1 MVSVSRK
8 GISYRLARLSILVAV
23 ILGVITTLVE
33 TWFDYD
39 HDRRRIDELAERV
52 LQVLAPSA
60 ADAAHQLD
68 EELAQQVIEGLF
80 SYDFVFQAAIK
91 DDLGNTL
98 AATMHVPT
106 ASNFFW
112 ITEKLSDPYPEYL
125 VDLIATTENRE
136 VGHLMVS
143 INMDKALSVFYSR
156 FFTNIFA
163 GLARNVLLSLIL
175 FAVFQRVIT
184 RPLVSLSKDIVSVDP
199 HDPRQLKATIGAA
212 NQSNEIGQLEGSM
225 NGLLTASRD
234 KIKELEETQTELQR
248 NEVRI
253 NDFVRAASDWF
264 WETDKDHRVTYLSD
278 SFFEVIGV
286 GVDPSDLGQADF
298 DTRVGLDQDGQF
310 AFLAIKKTQRPFRD
324 FWVSFQLPDGETR
337 QVQSSGVP
345 LFDASGN
352 FSGYR
357 GVSADRTDLR
367 QSQLE
372 QKRLA
377 DELNHSQKLRAIG
390 QLTGGV
396 AHDFNNLLTILV
408 GSLELARSPDSSDK
422 EVSSAFEMAL
432 GATQRGAL
440 LTHRLLAFS
449 RQQPLTP
456 KSLDPV
462 QLLLDFEN
470 LLCRS
475 LGEQISLEVVVESGT
490 WFCWVDRQEL
500 ETVLLNLVINA
511 RDAMP
516 DGGKIKIKVFNT
528 KLQDDS
534 VEVPSDIVPGPY
546 ICFAVSDNGVGM
558 SKDTAERAFDPYF
571 TTKPVGKGSG
581 LGLSMAFGYAKQS
594 GGHIAI
600 DSMEGEG
607 TNVRLYL
614 PKSEIEP
621 DDDPK
626 ANSSINDEH
635 LLVGRRALVV
645 EDDDTLRHI
654 LKQRLNQAGMD
665 VTVASVATQAI
676 EICSAEPAF
685 DFFLLDVVL
694 PGEIMGPDLSEV
706 LLHFTP
712 NASVVFMSGYTGLA
726 MKDQSAFSRT
736 FKFIQKPFSSTV
748 LKQALLEAL
757 RKKQSMPEISESSE

>member
-1 MVSVSRK
+1 M
-8 GISYRLARLSILVAV
+8 VAV
-23 ILGVITTLVE
+23 TLGVLTTLVE
-33 TWFDYD
+33 TWFDYS
-39 HDRRRIDELAERV
+39 HDRNRIDELADRA

-80 SYDFVFQAAIK
+80 SYEFVFQAEIE

-98 AATMHVPT
+98 AKTVHVP
-106 ASNFFW
+106 SESKFFW
-112 ITEKLSDPYPEYL
+112 ITKQLGDPHPMYEVVL
-125 VDLIATTENRE
+125 RATAENRK
-136 VGHLMVS
+136 VGRLMVS
-143 INMDKALSVFYSR
+143 INMDTALSEFYSR
-156 FFTNIFA
+156 FFINIFA
-163 GLARNVLLSLIL
+163 GLARNMLLSFIL
-175 FAVFQRVIT
+175 FAVFQRAIT

-225 NGLLTASRD
+225 NSLLTASRD
-234 KIKELEETQTELQR
+234 KIKELEETQRELRR

-278 SFFEVIGV
+278 SFFDVIGV

-298 DTRVGLDQDGQF
+298 DTQVGLDQDGQA

-324 FWVSFQLPDGETR
+324 FWVSFRLPDGEIR

-352 FSGYR
+352 FNGYR

-367 QSQLE
+367 HSQLE
-372 QKRLA
+372 RRRLA
-377 DELNHSQKLRAIG
+377 EELNHSQKLRAIG

-422 EVSSAFEMAL
+422 EVSGAFEMAL
-432 GATQRGAL
+432 SATQRGAL

-456 KSLDPV
+456 KSIDPV

-470 LLCRS
+470 LLRRS
-475 LGEQISLEVVVESGT
+475 LGEQISLKVVVESGT

-500 ETVLLNLVINA
+500 ETVLLNLVINS

-534 VEVPSDIVPGPY
+534 VGVPSDIVPGPY

-600 DSMEGEG
+600 DSVEGEG
-607 TNVRLYL
+607 ATVRLYL
-614 PKSEIEP
+614 PKSKIEP
-621 DDDPK
+621 DEDATDS
-626 ANSSINDEH
+626 SSIDHEH
-635 LLVGRRALVV
+635 LLVGRRVLVV
-645 EDDDTLRHI
+645 EDDDALRHI

-665 VTVASVATQAI
+665 VAVARVATQAI
-676 EICSAEPAF
+676 EICTAEPAF

-694 PGEIMGPDLSEV
+694 PGEIMGPDLSEA
-706 LLHFTP
+706 LLEITP

-726 MKDQSAFSRT
+726 MKDQNSFNGT
-736 FKFIQKPFSSTV
+736 FKFVQKPFSSTV
-748 LKQALLEAL
+748 LKQALVEVL
-757 RKKQSMPEISESSE
+757 RKKQSASGIDESSD